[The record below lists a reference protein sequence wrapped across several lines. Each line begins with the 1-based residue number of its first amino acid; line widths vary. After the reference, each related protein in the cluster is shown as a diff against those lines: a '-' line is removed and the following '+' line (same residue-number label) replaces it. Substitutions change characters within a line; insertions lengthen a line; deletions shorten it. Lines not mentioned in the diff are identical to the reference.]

1 MFLIRQELAVS
12 RISLGPNDYL
22 EVLRHLR
29 STAVLV
35 VMLGLDYY
43 VTSLSAADR
52 IA

>member
-12 RISLGPNDYL
+12 SISLGPNDYL

-35 VMLGLDYY
+35 VMLAILWLDYY
-43 VTSLSAADR
+43 VTSL
-52 IA
+52 